1 MSKGGHLGNPG
12 ESNETK
18 TGDPRVATIVLNQSQ
33 LNLTRDVLQS
43 IVSSSWKAN
52 CIILVDNHST
62 DGSAGQLAKEFPM
75 IEIIQSPVNIGC
87 AGGWNLAARVADEKG
102 VDYLFFVDNDAVVSK
117 DCISRLVAT
126 FERDPS
132 LGIVGPRITVTR
144 NDESQAIVGSVI
156 EWERCFYQT
165 IQIATEKLPMD
176 PLVEAAWIPGTAW
189 MVRSALFENVDPLD
203 ERYFIYFENSDFSNR
218 AQAKGFTTKI
228 ATDAEVVHHENSVFG
243 LNSPA
248 RDYDYTRNRIRF
260 FTAHSPRP
268 LFSIY
273 FLISRALLW
282 ALRMAVQGSGARS
295 RAILS
300 GILDATL
307 GRSGRASRRS
317 IDSH

>member
-1 MSKGGHLGNPG
+1 M
-12 ESNETK
+12 ESNEMNR
-18 TGDPRVATIVLNQSQ
+18 GNPRVATIVLNQSQ

-43 IVSSSWKAN
+43 IVSNSWTAN
-52 CIILVDNHST
+52 QIILVDNHST
-62 DGSAGQLAKEFPM
+62 DGSAEQLAKEFPM
-75 IEIIQSPVNIGC
+75 IEIIQSSVNIGC
-87 AGGWNLAARVADEKG
+87 SGGRNLGARVADAKG
-102 VDYLFFVDNDAVVSK
+102 VDYLFFVDNDAIVSK

-126 FERDPS
+126 FEREPS
-132 LGIVGPRITVTR
+132 LGVLGPRITVKCD
-144 NDESQAIVGSVI
+144 DESQAIVGSVI

-165 IQIATEKLPMD
+165 IQISTEKLPMD
-176 PLVEAAWIPGTAW
+176 PLVEAAWVPGTAW
-189 MVRSALFENVDPLD
+189 MVRSALFENVGPLD
-203 ERYFIYFENSDFSNR
+203 ERYFIYFEDSDFSNR

-228 ATDAEVVHHENSVFG
+228 ATDAEVVHRENSVFG

-248 RDYDYTRNRIRF
+248 RDYYYTRNRILF

-282 ALRMAVQGSGARS
+282 ALRMAVQGSGARA

-300 GILDATL
+300 EILDATL
-307 GRSGRASRRS
+307 GRSGRASRPS